1 MRYGSDL
8 TGDKSSVLE
17 ELKRTFHNV
26 TPYVSFLIEEIMELD
41 DEEMNLLLDEELHD
55 RFDAEYKID
64 GVVIEVDEESVREQ
78 LGRLPNG
85 NPAYA
90 IAFKKEEWCDVY
102 QTKVISIEKGIG
114 KTGVLNPVILIEPVE
129 INGATVS
136 RATAYNAAY
145 LVENNICEGAVI
157 EVTRGGDVIPKH
169 LKTLEYNETMFE
181 KMCDDLVICPS
192 CGKPLKWN
200 ETNVD
205 LVCTNDKCKEMVI
218 SEMVYFF
225 RTMGCEQFEEPTI
238 RRLYNFGYR
247 SVETILESHVAE
259 FQKLLGKAKGKTVY
273 DQIQKVLT
281 EGVPMARYMTA
292 LNIFDGKIAEATCQ
306 KIFDAANPE
315 MAERVKTVSY
325 EIGSI
330 AEATYLAKSLEQVN
344 GVGEILARSFV
355 KGLIK
360 LQHIGIYPGV
370 NITYVQTPETTPLA
384 ENAMVVCMTGFR
396 DKEMEVQLNKLG
408 HRVVDGVTKECNVLV
423 VADLN
428 SNSTKMKKAKE
439 KGLRIVERMEFR
451 RELLL

>member
-1 MRYGSDL
+1 M
-8 TGDKSSVLE
+8 
-17 ELKRTFHNV
+17 
-26 TPYVSFLIEEIMELD
+26 
-41 DEEMNLLLDEELHD
+41 
-55 RFDAEYKID
+55 
-64 GVVIEVDEESVREQ
+64 
-78 LGRLPNG
+78 
-85 NPAYA
+85 
-90 IAFKKEEWCDVY
+90 
-102 QTKVISIEKGIG
+102 
-114 KTGVLNPVILIEPVE
+114 
-129 INGATVS
+129 S

-315 MAERVKTVSY
+315 MVERVKLFRTK
-325 EIGSI
+325 
-330 AEATYLAKSLEQVN
+330 LA
-344 GVGEILARSFV
+344 A
-355 KGLIK
+355 
-360 LQHIGIYPGV
+360 
-370 NITYVQTPETTPLA
+370 
-384 ENAMVVCMTGFR
+384 
-396 DKEMEVQLNKLG
+396 
-408 HRVVDGVTKECNVLV
+408 
-423 VADLN
+423 
-428 SNSTKMKKAKE
+428 
-439 KGLRIVERMEFR
+439 
-451 RELLL
+451 